1 MLGIS
6 KKLPVDLQDTDNITN
21 TWENIKIS
29 RLHCTVWNLDK
40 TKGQAT
46 GKTCCLYRK
55 VSLCRREVIFHYIFY
70 FCGIKSGKE
79 HIVRFWADG
88 LRRIEAPGAP
98 NENIVQNHL
107 NITLL
112 NVF

>member
-46 GKTCCLYRK
+46 GKTCSLYR
-55 VSLCRREVIFHYIFY
+55 
-70 FCGIKSGKE
+70 
-79 HIVRFWADG
+79 
-88 LRRIEAPGAP
+88 
-98 NENIVQNHL
+98 
-107 NITLL
+107 
-112 NVF
+112 